1 VDVLPRVVLADRLF
15 MTPSAMKILE
25 SDTEVIWAPNN
36 DEEFLLKVRDAA
48 VIVAEYH
55 RITDHVMD
63 AAVKSLR
70 GIVAYG
76 VGYDHIDVQAAT
88 GRGLYVANC
97 RGANSEA
104 VAELAVTLM
113 LGVSRGTHIGDR
125 FVRDGLWERNKSLSD
140 MKGRELA
147 GKALGLVGM
156 GEIGRRVVR
165 ICKGFDMRIIVFDPY
180 LSRDQIR
187 QAGAEPADLTTVMKE
202 ADYVS
207 IHAPLTSETRGLIGE
222 TEFALM
228 KPSAYLI
235 NTARGAIIV
244 EKALIDALRNRR
256 IAGAGL
262 DVFPA
267 EPLSASSPLVSL
279 DNVILSPHIGG
290 LTEEAIAEMS
300 RVTAEESVR
309 IAQGRVP
316 INLINRND
324 LAAKGIA
331 VS

>member
-1 VDVLPRVVLADRLF
+1 
-15 MTPSAMKILE
+15 
-25 SDTEVIWAPNN
+25 
-36 DEEFLLKVRDAA
+36 
-48 VIVAEYH
+48 
-55 RITDHVMD
+55 
-63 AAVKSLR
+63 
-70 GIVAYG
+70 
-76 VGYDHIDVQAAT
+76 
-88 GRGLYVANC
+88 
-97 RGANSEA
+97 
-104 VAELAVTLM
+104 
-113 LGVSRGTHIGDR
+113 
-125 FVRDGLWERNKSLSD
+125 
-140 MKGRELA
+140 
-147 GKALGLVGM
+147 
-156 GEIGRRVVR
+156 
-165 ICKGFDMRIIVFDPY
+165 
-180 LSRDQIR
+180 
-187 QAGAEPADLTTVMKE
+187 MKE

-300 RVTAEESVR
+300 RYSRRKCENST
-309 IAQGRVP
+309 GKVP

-324 LAAKGIA
+324 LAEGNRCLLRTLVEDTPPNGANLME
-331 VS
+331 